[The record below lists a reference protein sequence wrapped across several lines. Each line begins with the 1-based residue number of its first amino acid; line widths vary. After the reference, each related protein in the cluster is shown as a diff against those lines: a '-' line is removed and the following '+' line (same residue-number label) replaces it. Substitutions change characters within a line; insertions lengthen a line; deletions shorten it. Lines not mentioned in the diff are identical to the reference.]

1 MKIAI
6 TDANIFIDLYELGRL
21 DWLILLDLEVYT
33 TDIVL
38 NELSTVQAEAARQ
51 VIAVVDAL
59 SLDEVSKLSL
69 LQLPRGLSEADQSVI
84 WQTRQLPDIPFFIL
98 TGDNLMRKWCTKNKM
113 EVHGILWILDNLIA
127 QKHLSK
133 REALVAISR
142 LMEINQWLPI
152 LECERRITAWKEG

>member
-51 VIAVVDAL
+51 VIAVISSL
-59 SLDEVSKLSL
+59 SLDVISQLNL
-69 LQLPRGLSEADQSVI
+69 LELPRGLSDADQSVI
-84 WQTRQLPDIPFFIL
+84 WQTRQLPDIPFLIL

-133 REALVAISR
+133 REALVSLSR

-152 LECERRITAWKEG
+152 LECERRITAWKEA